1 MAAWQ
6 TWHEHHAAFD
16 DAQADEDQLAFAFGP
31 NLASPRSRKKLM
43 RIQQSISKKRKAEL
57 VGREFDLLVTGES
70 DETDMLWEGRT
81 EMHAP
86 EIDGKVY
93 ISDFGAREQLT
104 PGEFVRCEIIESHD
118 YDLVARII

>member
-1 MAAWQ
+1 
-6 TWHEHHAAFD
+6 
-16 DAQADEDQLAFAFGP
+16 
-31 NLASPRSRKKLM
+31 M
-43 RIQQSISKKRKAEL
+43 RIQQNISKKRKAEL

-93 ISDFGAREQLT
+93 ISDFGSREQLT
-104 PGEFVRCEIIESHD
+104 PGEFVRCEIVESHD

>member
-43 RIQQSISKKRKAEL
+43 RIYANDPPDTVGEPRGSGPRFLLTAGASVPAE
-57 VGREFDLLVTGES
+57 
-70 DETDMLWEGRT
+70 
-81 EMHAP
+81 
-86 EIDGKVY
+86 
-93 ISDFGAREQLT
+93 
-104 PGEFVRCEIIESHD
+104 C
-118 YDLVARII
+118 